1 MQLIVVGMHR
11 SGTSVLARMLN
22 LMGAYFGTEG
32 VSTGANREN
41 PKGFWERRDVR
52 NINDAV
58 LHSVGCDWDR
68 VSQFDVSSLP
78 KAVVERFQVEAS
90 RVILDMDAH
99 RPWLIKE
106 PRLCLLLS
114 LWKPLLEVP
123 VCIHIVRH
131 PIEVAASL
139 RTRNG
144 IPVEAGLAL
153 WQRYNHDAV
162 SAMGDLPRIVVSH
175 ADLMRE
181 PVHAAARI
189 QKSLALHGVELSR
202 SPSPDEILAFVD
214 SKLHRER
221 HEAPE
226 LAGYADVPQC
236 AMYERMLHS
245 ADVATKDELSL
256 APEAVASLR
265 AYEAGL
271 PVPEAKKSKSDRE
284 ALDEANQELERLA
297 SRLSAL
303 QLELTLRTESF
314 EQLKMDAESSRRS
327 ASFAIDECRRLGAQL
342 DEISRARAADRDQL
356 ADVQGRFAQCDDAR
370 RVALEKLG
378 VLRGEAAMLQE
389 ELKVAQQQRV
399 ALEERVSRTAGEAL
413 ARQAELES
421 VIAERFRETATIT
434 KLLAESEEARAQA
447 LSSAASLEARVTRL
461 ETDKRRLQAETV
473 ALGREKQSL
482 TASLEE
488 VSAQRE
494 ELEVKISSISDFLGQ
509 EKMSAHARVNS
520 ASWRATAPLR
530 RIRGILNGRSTSGC
544 PVYGADVLRLHMSK
558 MFDAAWYLAQYQDVA
573 VTGADP
579 VVHYLAYGAAEGRD
593 PGPEFSTTAY
603 LERNPDVKAAGMNPL
618 VHLLTHGFEEG
629 RVGSSSMHGDSHG

>member
-68 VSQFDVSSLP
+68 VSRFDVSSLP
-78 KAVVERFQVEAS
+78 KAVVDRFQVEAS

-114 LWKPLLEVP
+114 LWRPLLEVP

-131 PIEVAASL
+131 PVEVAASL

-144 IPVEAGLAL
+144 IPIEAGLAL

-162 SAMGDLPRIVVSH
+162 SAMGDLPHIVVSH

-181 PVHAAARI
+181 PVQTAARMHE
-189 QKSLALHGVELSR
+189 SLALHGVELTR
-202 SPSPDEILAFVD
+202 LPSSDEILAFVD

-226 LAGYADVPQC
+226 LIGYADVPQR

-245 ADVATKDELSL
+245 AGVATKELSL
-256 APEAVASLR
+256 TPEAVANLQT
-265 AYEAGL
+265 YEAGL
-271 PVPEAKKSKSDRE
+271 PLQAAKKKTKSDGE
-284 ALDEANQELERLA
+284 ALAEANQALERQTARLA
-297 SRLSAL
+297 ALEMEL
-303 QLELTLRTESF
+303 QLRIESV
-314 EQLKMDAESSRRS
+314 EQLKLDAESSRSS

-342 DEISRARAADRDQL
+342 DEVSRARAADQDQL
-356 ADVQGRFAQCDDAR
+356 AEVQARFAQSDDAR
-370 RVALEKLG
+370 KAALEKVEVLG
-378 VLRGEAAMLQE
+378 SRVAMLQE
-389 ELKVAQQQRV
+389 EIKAAEQQSA
-399 ALEERVSRTAGEAL
+399 ALEERASIAVSGAL

-421 VIAERFRETATIT
+421 VVADRFRETATLT
-434 KLLAESEEARAQA
+434 KLLAENEEARTRA
-447 LSSAASLEARVTRL
+447 LSKAASLEARAARL
-461 ETDKRRLQAETV
+461 ETDKSRLQGNIVMLE
-473 ALGREKQSL
+473 REKRDL
-482 TASLEE
+482 TALLEE
-488 VSAQRE
+488 VSTQRE
-494 ELEVKISSISDFLGQ
+494 ELRAKISSISEFLGQ
-509 EKMSAHARVNS
+509 EKMSAQALVNS

-530 RIRGILNGRSTSGC
+530 RLRRILNGRRVTGC
-544 PVYGADVLRLHMSK
+544 PVYGADVLRLHMSRI
-558 MFDAAWYLAQYQDVA
+558 FDAAWYLAQYQDVA
-573 VTGADP
+573 ATGVDP

-618 VHLLTHGFEEG
+618 VHLLTHGVGEG
-629 RVGSSSMHGDSHG
+629 RVGSSSMHGGAHG